1 MKILLIAANNRAQG
15 EPSLGIGY
23 LASYLKKYLP
33 EIGIS
38 IKIMNYIPK
47 DLSKIIKFSPDIIG
61 ISALTKQYKNAI
73 LFAREIKKT
82 LNAPIII
89 GGHHLSMAPHSFD
102 PVFDL
107 AVLGEGEQTF
117 LEFIKYF
124 ARNGLKNDGLGNIK
138 GLMYRKDGKI
148 ITTEKRELIEPL
160 DNIPYPARELFNMEF
175 MLDEKKNV
183 FGQSFGRGT
192 HMFTSRGCP
201 FKCVFCS
208 ASAFWKK
215 IRYNSPEYVIGEM
228 NELINK
234 YKVKL
239 IHVYDDL
246 FPANKKRL
254 GEIVEMIKKEGIN
267 KKVDFGM
274 FGRADIFDE
283 ETCRLLKEMNTVF
296 IEFGIESGTQKVLDF
311 LKGGRI
317 KIKQIEGSIALCK
330 KYGIT
335 TGGTFIIGTPGET
348 EEEMLQTLKF
358 IKKLSLDKFSFFT
371 LSPYP
376 GTPLWDYAVKEGIL
390 PKDVN
395 WDTFEMKKIE
405 KLREDDILYNS
416 GQILIDKSI
425 SPKRFVE
432 IFNLFEK
439 ERTKLYDYK
448 WDEAIAEEE
457 PDS

>member
-1 MKILLIAANNRAQG
+1 M
-15 EPSLGIGY
+15 
-23 LASYLKKYLP
+23 
-33 EIGIS
+33 
-38 IKIMNYIPK
+38 
-47 DLSKIIKFSPDIIG
+47 
-61 ISALTKQYKNAI
+61 
-73 LFAREIKKT
+73 
-82 LNAPIII
+82 
-89 GGHHLSMAPHSFD
+89 
-102 PVFDL
+102 
-107 AVLGEGEQTF
+107 
-117 LEFIKYF
+117 
-124 ARNGLKNDGLGNIK
+124 
-138 GLMYRKDGKI
+138 
-148 ITTEKRELIEPL
+148 
-160 DNIPYPARELFNMEF
+160 
-175 MLDEKKNV
+175 
-183 FGQSFGRGT
+183 
-192 HMFTSRGCP
+192 
-201 FKCVFCS
+201 
-208 ASAFWKK
+208 
-215 IRYNSPEYVIGEM
+215 
-228 NELINK
+228 
-234 YKVKL
+234 
-239 IHVYDDL
+239 
-246 FPANKKRL
+246 
-254 GEIVEMIKKEGIN
+254 
-267 KKVDFGM
+267 
-274 FGRADIFDE
+274 
-283 ETCRLLKEMNTVF
+283 
-296 IEFGIESGTQKVLDF
+296 LDF